1 VTTVYYVVN
10 PATPHGR
17 SVIGFARAFLSFAH
31 EVFKP
36 YRLVDLRYVVFTDED
51 GARNP
56 EKYARDEKALKL
68 IDDLKRLSGVCDYVA
83 TGLFDT
89 YERSVVLC
97 LRLYTPKDRMLS
109 LRASAHEFI
118 HFMTVPIESLL
129 REGFVRALSSDI
141 PEFRDVVGVIMAC
154 YDRAR
159 ELTEAGEEVRKRL
172 AELEPEL
179 RSLEDKCYSNFTD
192 FKLSTQ
198 WFLVQFI
205 AEYIALNYF
214 VLLQRFPVLSIRSIL
229 AMPYEYRY
237 YVERLVSGLTETVAK
252 LVIGSAYAYHR
263 LAHPEKPVE
272 EALAFARSMDEKV
285 GRLWKKMQF
294 GDLPKLRGFIHD
306 VFLSTLRSTTVFPAD
321 VAPKYP
327 EIYYEV
333 MHLVREV
340 APIPIK

>member
-1 VTTVYYVVN
+1 MTTVYYVVN
-10 PATPHGR
+10 PATQHGR
-17 SVIGFARAFLSFAH
+17 AVIGFARSFLNFAY

-36 YRLVDLRYVVFTDED
+36 YRLVDMKYIVFTDED

-56 EKYARDEKALKL
+56 EKYTRDEKALKL
-68 IDDLKRLSGVCDYVA
+68 IDDLKRFSGVCESVA
-83 TGLFDT
+83 TGLYDHA
-89 YERSVVLC
+89 ELSVVLC
-97 LRLYTPKDRMLS
+97 LRLYTPKDRMVS

-118 HFMTVPIESLL
+118 HFMTVPLESLL

-141 PEFRDVVGVIMAC
+141 PEFRDVVGVVMAC

-159 ELTEAGEEVRKRL
+159 ELTEAGEEARKRL

-179 RSLEDKCYSNFTD
+179 RRLEDTCYNNFTD
-192 FKLSTQ
+192 FRLSTQ

-229 AMPYEYRY
+229 AMPYEYSY
-237 YVERLVSGLTETVAK
+237 YVRRQVSVFTETVTRLAT
-252 LVIGSAYAYHR
+252 GSAYAYHR

-272 EALAFARSMDEKV
+272 EALAFTRSVDEKV
-285 GRLWKKMQF
+285 GRLWKKLQY

-306 VFLSTLRSTTVFPAD
+306 VFLSTLRSPTVFPVD

-327 EIYYEV
+327 EIFYEV
-333 MHLVREV
+333 MLLAREV
-340 APIPIK
+340 APIRTT

>member
-1 VTTVYYVVN
+1 MTTIYYVVN
-10 PATPHGR
+10 PATAHGR
-17 SVIGFARAFLSFAH
+17 AVIGFARAFLSFAY
-31 EVFKP
+31 EVFRS
-36 YRLVDLRYVVFTDED
+36 YRMRDLKYVVFTDED

-56 EKYARDEKALKL
+56 EKYTRDEKAVKL
-68 IDDLKRLSGVCDYVA
+68 IEALRRYAGVCEYSP

-89 YERSVVLC
+89 YEWSVLLC
-97 LRLYTPKDRMLS
+97 LRLYTPKDRVAS
-109 LRASAHEFI
+109 VRASAHEFI
-118 HFMTVPIESLL
+118 HFMTVPLESLL
-129 REGFVRALSSDI
+129 IDGFVRSLSTDI
-141 PEFRDVVGVIMAC
+141 PEFRDVVGVVTAC
-154 YDRAR
+154 YDRTR
-159 ELTEAGEEVRKRL
+159 ELTEAGEEARKRL

-179 RSLEDKCYSNFTD
+179 RRLEDKCASNYNSFRQ
-192 FKLSTQ
+192 STR

-229 AMPYEYRY
+229 AMPYVFMY
-237 YVERLVSGLTETVAK
+237 YVEHIVTGFMEKVAK
-252 LVIGSAYAYHR
+252 LAPDSAYAYHR

-272 EALAFARSMDEKV
+272 EALDFARSVDEKV
-285 GRLWKKMQF
+285 GRLWKKLRY
-294 GDLPKLRGFIHD
+294 GDHPKLRGFIHE
-306 VFLSTLRSTTVFPAD
+306 VFLSTLRSTAVFPAD